1 MIEVEVTGAQV
12 ERAKE
17 LYNFGILKN
26 SIMKGKSNKYG
37 AIGEILVYD
46 YFAPSYPIDFT
57 STFNY
62 DMIINGFTVD
72 VKTKRTTVT
81 PKPYYYC
88 SVSNDSTH
96 QQCDM
101 LFFVRVMENL
111 SKAWLLGSIDRLDFY
126 QQATFKR
133 KGELDSNGWKFKADC
148 YNLEIDKL
156 NHTL

>member
-1 MIEVEVTGAQV
+1 MIEVEVTREQV
-12 ERAKE
+12 QRAKE
-17 LYNFGILKN
+17 LYNFGVLKN

-46 YFAPSYPIDFT
+46 HYATSYPIDFT

-62 DMIINGFTVD
+62 DMIINGITVD

-101 LFFVRVMENL
+101 LYFVRVMEDL
-111 SKAWLLGSIDRLDFY
+111 SKAWLLGCKERLDFY
-126 QQATFKR
+126 NEATFKR
-133 KGELDSNGWKFKADC
+133 KGETDTNGWKFKADC